1 MLGFQFSSSKMLIS
15 EVSDVSS
22 DYDTCDAILVVYSRV
37 SGQFWTISTSKY
49 AEEWESHDIFKV

>member
-1 MLGFQFSSSKMLIS
+1 MIS

-49 AEEWESHDIFKV
+49 AEEWESHDIFKF